1 MKCPTVTPFVSTA
14 MLLGLLLI
22 PPSATARSDADVPAS
37 GTYRCSSYNVS
48 GGGGS
53 CRHLSPLKLN
63 ADGSYQHSSTRGR
76 WSVRNGKLLLSGSK
90 LWGAGKIL
98 GRDTLRFEYDYRGWR
113 HVVTWVCQGCAVA
126 EPRNSAPA
134 RADGSGPKG
143 APVGVSLTLRF
154 DRAIGGVSSF
164 VIVPVEHARGY
175 THNASLPPGAVQG
188 LARETG
194 PTTVALTTNR
204 DNRLVN
210 GRRYVVFLSWPRE
223 SIPVAV
229 LDLPAAAGD
238 YSAALAATLDGAGVL
253 ARSER
258 QGNSD

>member
-1 MKCPTVTPFVSTA
+1 MLARILGTLRGIPVSVI
-14 MLLGLLLI
+14 LVSF
-22 PPSATARSDADVPAS
+22 SALFADVTVSVDWSKVKRTVDPLSYGVNGSYAYMANRTGNAAYRAGIKYAIGKPEGGTSLLRLHRQGLIGAWSSGGAWNS
-37 GTYRCSSYNVS
+37 GTII
-48 GGGGS
+48 GG
-53 CRHLSPLKLN
+53 LKPLIDDKFDLMI
-63 ADGSYQHSSTRGR
+63 G
-76 WSVRNGKLLLSGSK
+76 
-90 LWGAGKIL
+90 
-98 GRDTLRFEYDYRGWR
+98 
-113 HVVTWVCQGCAVA
+113 
-126 EPRNSAPA
+126 
-134 RADGSGPKG
+134 
-143 APVGVSLTLRF
+143 F

-238 YSAALAATLDGAGVL
+238 YSATLAATLDGAGVL
-253 ARSER
+253 ARSAR
-258 QGNSD
+258 QGSSE